1 MTSMTDAAVRVTGGV
16 DTHLDIHHVAALD
29 QLGRVLGTA
38 AFPVSRRGFADLL
51 RWLGEFGE
59 LDRVGACQMGCVNGV
74 L

>member
-1 MTSMTDAAVRVTGGV
+1 
-16 DTHLDIHHVAALD
+16 VAALD